1 MRFFIKLIFFSF
13 VLSLLLF
20 TGCKGSSE
28 IVIGYAAPMTG
39 ESAKMGDDISKGV
52 NLAVDEWNAK
62 GGIHGKPIRL
72 KGYDDRADPKEA
84 VSVAQRAI
92 SQDVKGV
99 VGHYNSSCT
108 IPASNLYD
116 EAGVVMITPAST
128 NPQVTSRGL
137 KHIFRVCGRDDQQGK
152 KMADVLQ
159 PLGKIKVAILHDK
172 TTYGQG
178 LADEFRKHLNPD
190 IQVVIYEA
198 IQRGDKDFSAILTKV
213 KSLEP
218 DFVMFGGLYTE
229 GGLLTKQ
236 MRDLGLKATFLSG
249 DGTFD
254 PEYIRI
260 AGKAAEGA
268 WLTYA
273 PPADEI
279 PTAAEFLKNFK
290 AKYGEVGP
298 YSLFAYDATNI
309 LLSAIS
315 KNSQGKGDALAET
328 IRSTKWDMASGAI
341 EFTAEGDPKNAPYV
355 LWTVDNYQLIV
366 KK

>member
-1 MRFFIKLIFFSF
+1 MRRFFLLALFLI
-13 VLSLLLF
+13 VLFWISS
-20 TGCKGSSE
+20 GCKGGSH

-52 NLAVDEWNAK
+52 LLAVEEWNTK
-62 GGIHGKPIRL
+62 GGIHGKKIRVE
-72 KGYDDRADPKEA
+72 GYDDRADPKEA

-92 SQDVKGV
+92 SQGV
-99 VGHYNSSCT
+99 RGVIGHYNSSCT

-116 EAGVVMITPAST
+116 EAGVIMITPAST

-152 KMADVLQ
+152 TMADALQ

-178 LADEFRKHLNPD
+178 LADEFRKHLSSD
-190 IQVVIYEA
+190 IQVVLYEA
-198 IQRGDKDFSAILTKV
+198 IQRGDKDFSAVLTKV
-213 KSLEP
+213 KSVQP
-218 DFVMFGGLYTE
+218 NVVMFGGLYPE
-229 GGLLTKQ
+229 GGLITKQ
-236 MRDLGLKATFLSG
+236 MRDLGISSIFLSG
-249 DGTFD
+249 DGTYD

-279 PTAAEFLKNFK
+279 PTAKEFLKNYQ

-298 YSLFAYDATNI
+298 YSLFAYDAANI
-309 LLSAIS
+309 LLGAIA
-315 KNSQGKGDALAET
+315 KKVDASGLELANI
-328 IRSTKWDMASGAI
+328 IRSTQWQAAMGTI
-341 EFTAEGDPKNAPYV
+341 EFTEQGDPKQAPYV
-355 LWTVDNYQLIV
+355 MWTVENGKLVV